1 MHVRVCLHERVSAS
15 KWLSG
20 LKNNGWDL
28 ILKASFTSNRRRAKW
43 GKREGEEWG
52 GGGERQSGAL
62 MEDRRGYFF
71 TG

>member
-28 ILKASFTSNRRRAKW
+28 ILKASFTPNRRRAKW

>member
-52 GGGERQSGAL
+52 GGR
-62 MEDRRGYFF
+62 
-71 TG
+71 